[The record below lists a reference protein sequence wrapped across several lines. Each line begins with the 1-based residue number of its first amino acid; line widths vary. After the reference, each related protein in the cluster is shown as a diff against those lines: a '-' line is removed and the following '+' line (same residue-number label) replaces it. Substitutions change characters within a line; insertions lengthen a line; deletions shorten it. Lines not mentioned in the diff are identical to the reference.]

1 VRQSIAEECRPL
13 ARLRSVP
20 SRVLVLASGGQPM
33 DSVTRPL
40 EAAGHTVTRT
50 SNPADAL
57 RLLRDQQLAILAAP
71 DPASLALLCRR
82 INDEAGSAHA
92 PILAI
97 ANASDVE
104 TRVRLLEAGADDV
117 LVEPI
122 DEREL
127 EALVEALLLRGGAT
141 RAAGGGA
148 AVAAAHAAPGK
159 TIAFVS
165 AKGGSGTTSLAV
177 NTALVLAEMAPN
189 NVAIADLDMY
199 HGQVSTHVDLYGQHS
214 TAGLAR
220 EEWLDDSGESIRAAG
235 KLHSGGLAVFGGPY
249 RPDDGSQLT
258 ADQLLAL
265 VETLRH
271 AYGTLVLDLG
281 STLDMRTLSVLQ
293 HADRLVIVITP
304 DIPALRL
311 LHAALQVI
319 SESGKAVDRAVFVV
333 NEIYAHPMIGPSQIE
348 EHLGI
353 KVGIDVPYD
362 GDNFIKAV
370 NEGQPLILSAHRTP
384 AAAAIR
390 KLAGLLT
397 DEPPEPEETP
407 QRKRSLLGGLLGRD

>member
-1 VRQSIAEECRPL
+1 M
-13 ARLRSVP
+13 
-20 SRVLVLASGGQPM
+20 LVLANGGQPM
-33 DSVTRPL
+33 DGVTKPL
-40 EAAGHTVTRT
+40 EAAGHTVTYST
-50 SNPADAL
+50 NPADAL
-57 RLLRDQQLAILAAP
+57 RLLHGQQLVVLAAP

-82 INDEAGSAHA
+82 INDETGSAHP

-97 ANASDVE
+97 AGTSDVE

-117 LVEPI
+117 LAQPI

-127 EALVEALLLRGGAT
+127 DALVEALLLRGGAG
-141 RAAGGGA
+141 RAASGA
-148 AVAAAHAAPGK
+148 GTTAPVPAAPGK
-159 TIAFVS
+159 TIVFVS

-177 NTALVLAEMAPN
+177 NTALALAEMAPGK
-189 NVAIADLDMY
+189 VAIADLDMY
-199 HGQVSTHVDLYGQHS
+199 HGQVATHVDLYGRYS

-220 EEWLDDSGESIRAAG
+220 EEGPGDSLESIQGAG
-235 KLHSGGLAVFGGPY
+235 KLHSAGLTVFGGPY
-249 RPDDGSQLT
+249 RPDDSFQVSPE
-258 ADQLLAL
+258 QLLSL
-265 VETLRH
+265 VETLRR
-271 AYGTLVLDLG
+271 AYATLVIDLG
-281 STLDMRTLSVLQ
+281 SSLDMRALNVLQ
-293 HADRLVIVITP
+293 HADRVAIVITP

-333 NEIYAHPMIGPSQIE
+333 NEIHAHPMIGAGQIE

-353 KVGIDVPYD
+353 KVTVDVPYD
-362 GDNFIKAV
+362 GEHFIKAV

-397 DEPPEPEETP
+397 DEQQETEQAP
-407 QRKRSLLGGLLGRD
+407 QRRRGLLGGLLNRD